1 MRFMFE
7 RKSYMNRIFLKLFVS
22 LNRILDEKG
31 NVSMIQSQMEHFFRE
46 YYGVCY
52 SAEFN
57 LVKNHE
63 DAEDVAQEVLIRLLI
78 YRPELANKEHEKAWM
93 IRTAINLA
101 KDLLKSKWHKTTV
114 AIEEVPTEERGYFQ
128 LPHMETDDTLWVL
141 LELPQKYKECLYLFY
156 YEDYSIR
163 EIAGVLEK
171 PENTIKTNLRR
182 GRELLKERLKEG
194 N

>member
-1 MRFMFE
+1 
-7 RKSYMNRIFLKLFVS
+7 
-22 LNRILDEKG
+22 
-31 NVSMIQSQMEHFFRE
+31 MIQSQMEHFFRE

-52 SAEFN
+52 RAAFT
-57 LVKNHE
+57 LVKNHA
-63 DAEDVAQEVLIRLLI
+63 DAEDIAQEVLIRLLV
-78 YRPELANKEHEKAWM
+78 YRPEFANGEHEKAWM

-114 AIEEVPTEERGYFQ
+114 AMDEMPVEERSYFQ

-182 GRELLKERLKEG
+182 GRELLKERLEDFP
-194 N
+194 

>member
-1 MRFMFE
+1 
-7 RKSYMNRIFLKLFVS
+7 
-22 LNRILDEKG
+22 
-31 NVSMIQSQMEHFFRE
+31 
-46 YYGVCY
+46 
-52 SAEFN
+52 
-57 LVKNHE
+57 
-63 DAEDVAQEVLIRLLI
+63 
-78 YRPELANKEHEKAWM
+78 M